1 MHRNTYYL
9 SELLDNDR
17 VSNNYGNDRVSN
29 NYGNDRVG
37 NNYGNDRVSNNYGN
51 DRVGNNYGNDR
62 VSNNY
67 GYSRADYVQQRQG
80 SMSLDDVLKMYGNEP
95 SRSSQR
101 QTLAE
106 YLDPRYK
113 K

>member
-1 MHRNTYYL
+1 MLRNTYYL
-9 SELLDNDR
+9 TELLDNSYDNDR
-17 VSNNYGNDRVSN
+17 VSNNSSGVSN
-29 NYGNDRVG
+29 
-37 NNYGNDRVSNNYGN
+37 S
-51 DRVGNNYGNDR
+51 
-62 VSNNY
+62 
-67 GYSRADYVQQRQG
+67 YSRADYVQQRQG

-95 SRSSQR
+95 RMTSRK